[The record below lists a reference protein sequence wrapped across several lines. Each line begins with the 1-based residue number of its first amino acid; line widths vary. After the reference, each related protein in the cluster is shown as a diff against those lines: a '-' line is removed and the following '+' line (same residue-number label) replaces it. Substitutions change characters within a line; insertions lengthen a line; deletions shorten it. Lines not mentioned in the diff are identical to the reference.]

1 MNSQLR
7 RYSKYLSAVNDGK
20 AEHIYSVVLYII
32 LRKYICD
39 LQKKYR
45 VLLEAINQ
53 IAEGNLNVTISEE
66 IP

>member
-7 RYSKYLSAVNDGK
+7 GYSKYLPAVNDGK

-32 LRKYICD
+32 LRKYISD